1 MLAARDPRRPPMVKI
16 DTTSPNEKDYIGV
29 ITSSVPYISV
39 TRWPTVIC
47 IQSSRVAIGIWRTP
61 GSFSTVWQVTYCW
74 IPFKLVIAK
83 PYCIIW
89 RVAQQVVDTI
99 EYDKTL
105 GFIDRG
111 STISFRAKDTPNK
124 GNVS

>member
-1 MLAARDPRRPPMVKI
+1 M
-16 DTTSPNEKDYIGV
+16 
-29 ITSSVPYISV
+29 
-39 TRWPTVIC
+39 
-47 IQSSRVAIGIWRTP
+47 
-61 GSFSTVWQVTYCW
+61 
-74 IPFKLVIAK
+74 IAK

-124 GNVS
+124 GNVR